1 MSENTPKKHF
11 FKEISLKDQVQKRLT
26 KLRTVFWQN
35 PLRTSL
41 IFLSFVWISVAT
53 LVLFSEKAAQGH
65 NIESFEDALWWGL
78 VTLSTVGYG
87 DKYPVTTSG
96 RFAAALLI
104 ISGLIGI
111 AIVTAKISS
120 YFLERALRERR
131 GVVDSDTLKDHF
143 IICGW
148 KDEMSDFLMHFLD
161 GNPNVKASD
170 VVLVTNAP
178 ESDLD
183 HIHEIERLKKIRV
196 IHGEHY
202 LEVNLQRAAP
212 DRATKI
218 LILADATP
226 GPDGSIPTITEA
238 DARTI
243 MTAMALNN
251 IARGVPVVAELLDAS
266 MDRYLRMAHVNEII
280 HSRDQSRLLL
290 ALSSGGV
297 GIINVFQNLLSARSA
312 SFMATRKVPEGFAG
326 RTYKELQLSLIEAG
340 SKDTL
345 IGVLENSGNAFA
357 AKEAAL
363 KRAQQTPNIAELVQN
378 LQAVKALRF
387 NNPILNPDP
396 EYKIQETTMLIMIED
411 RGAQLHGKQ

>member
-1 MSENTPKKHF
+1 MDYFENNPVKQE
-11 FKEISLKDQVQKRLT
+11 FKDRLQKRAA
-26 KLRTVFWQN
+26 KFRAVFWRN

-41 IFLSFVWISVAT
+41 LFIAAVWLTIAVG
-53 LVLFSEKAAQGH
+53 VYISEKGAQGH
-65 NIESFEDALWWGL
+65 NIENYEDALWWGL

-87 DKYPVTTSG
+87 DKYPVTTPG
-96 RFAAALLI
+96 RLLASLLI
-104 ISGLIGI
+104 VSGLVGI

-148 KDEMSDFLMHFLD
+148 KDEMADFLLHFLD
-161 GNPNVKASD
+161 GNPNIKAGQ
-170 VVLVTNAP
+170 VVLVTHAP
-178 ESDLD
+178 DSELD
-183 HIHEIERLKKIRV
+183 RIHEIDRLKEIRV

-202 LEVNLQRAAP
+202 LEVNLVRAAP
-212 DRATKI
+212 ERALKV
-218 LILADATP
+218 LILADSTP
-226 GPDGSIPTITEA
+226 GLDGSIPTITEA

-251 IARGVPVVAELLDAS
+251 IARGVPVVAELIDGS

-280 HSRDQSRLLL
+280 HSREQSRLLL

-297 GIINVFQNLLSARSA
+297 GIINVFQNLLSPKST
-312 SFMATRKVPEGFAG
+312 SFMATKKIPPGFAG
-326 RTYKELQLSLIEAG
+326 KKYSDLQRDFIDQGRSE
-340 SKDTL
+340 TL
-345 IGVLENSGNAFA
+345 VGVLENSGNAFA

-378 LQAVKALRF
+378 LQSVKALKF
-387 NNPILNPDP
+387 NNPVLNPSPD
-396 EYKIQETTMLIMIED
+396 YLLQENTMLIVIEE
-411 RGAQLHGKQ
+411 RGVHGSNAK